1 MDGKKSV
8 IIFSVLIS
16 LFFASGCSGERII
29 AMNAEK
35 TLIYDAATGKTE
47 AVIKIYRTD
56 AQWKK
61 LLTSEQYEVTRK
73 RGTEKPFVCELNNQK
88 AEGIYKCVCCETDLF
103 ISGAKFDSGTGWPSF
118 REPVSEH
125 NVGYKIDNSN
135 FMERVEVLCARC
147 GAHLGHVFEDGPP
160 ASGKRYCINSVA
172 MKFIAGVSFRR
183 EKDVKTEKAVFG
195 AGCFWGVEDIFRN
208 VKGVVSA
215 TAGYLGGTMKNPKY
229 GDVCS
234 GKTGHAEVVEVIY
247 DPSQVQYEELLNVFW
262 ENHDPTQLNRQ
273 GPDVGTQY
281 RSAVFFHN
289 KQQEQAAKASKEKLE
304 KSGKYKKP
312 IVTEITPASEFYR
325 AEEYHQR
332 YLEKHGM
339 SSCHIR

>member
-1 MDGKKSV
+1 MNCKKSV
-8 IIFSVLIS
+8 IVFFVLAS
-16 LFFASGCSGERII
+16 QFFASGGSGERMI
-29 AMNAEK
+29 AMDAEK
-35 TLIYDAATGKTE
+35 ILIYDAAGGKTA
-47 AVIKIYRTD
+47 AVNKIYKTD

-61 LLTSEQYEVTRK
+61 LLTSEQYEITRK
-73 RGTEKPFVCELNNQK
+73 RGTEKPFICELNNQK
-88 AEGIYKCVCCETDLF
+88 AEGIYKCVGCGTDLF

-118 REPVSEH
+118 WEPVSEH
-125 NVGYKIDNSN
+125 NVGYKIDKSN
-135 FMERVEVLCARC
+135 FTERVEALCARC
-147 GAHLGHVFEDGPP
+147 GAHLGHVFDDGPEP
-160 ASGKRYCINSVA
+160 SGKRYCINSA
-172 MKFIAGVSFRR
+172 ALAFTAGGSFRR
-183 EKDVKTEKAVFG
+183 EKDVKTEKAAFG
-195 AGCFWGVEDIFRN
+195 AGCFWGVEDVFRG
-208 VKGVVSA
+208 VHGVVSA
-215 TAGYLGGTMKNPKY
+215 TAGYLGGTMKNPSY

-247 DPSQVQYEELLNVFW
+247 DPAQVSYEKLLNVFW

-289 KQQEQAAKASKEKLE
+289 KQQEQAAKAAKEKLE

-312 IVTEITPASEFYR
+312 VVTEITPASEFYR

-339 SSCHIR
+339 SNCHIK